1 MRLVSNDESCV
12 WGGGS
17 NLSDTVAANQ
27 VNSYYASRADML
39 LNYGMMMNNLD
50 NYTATA
56 SKLEVSDDAFSNANT
71 AIGTDALDL
80 LKGQQLQIRN
90 LANNY
95 RMHVVDGISP
105 LLYNSVDN
113 INNATKKLSGNIYF
127 QK

>member
-17 NLSDTVAANQ
+17 NLSDTVPANQ

-56 SKLEVSDDAFSNANT
+56 RKLEVSDDAFSNANT

-80 LKGQQLQIRN
+80 LKGQQLHLSRGMN
-90 LANNY
+90 KWK
-95 RMHVVDGISP
+95 RM
-105 LLYNSVDN
+105 
-113 INNATKKLSGNIYF
+113 
-127 QK
+127 